1 MDNLIRNILTAR
13 VYDVAERT
21 SLDFMPRL
29 SKNLNTNIWIKR
41 EDTQPV
47 FSFKIRGAY
56 NCIYQLNAEARRKGV
71 ICVSAGN
78 HAQGVALSGQALGI
92 DTTIVMPITAP
103 ALKVQACQARGANVV
118 LYGDNFDD
126 ASEYA
131 LRLASES
138 GKTFIHPFNDWSV
151 IAGQGTI
158 GKEMIEQQP
167 DLDAIFVPVGG
178 GGLIAGVA
186 AYIKFIAPHCKVIG
200 VEPVESASMK
210 EALLKNERIKLKQV
224 GTFADGTAVKQIGE
238 NPFEIA
244 KTLVD
249 DIICVT
255 TDEICAAMK
264 DIFED
269 TRAITE
275 PSGALG
281 VAGIKKYLSENPEC
295 KFKNIGNV
303 LSGANINFDRL
314 QYVAER
320 TELGEGKEA
329 LLAVSIQEEPGSFL
343 NFVNVIGQRHI
354 TEFNYRYS
362 TDRQAIV
369 YVGIHLQHG
378 KTEKEEVIKAL
389 ESHKLA
395 VTDLSDNELAKLH
408 VRHMVGG
415 KKPRTIKHER
425 LLRIIF
431 PQQPNALFKFLTTL
445 NIQLNITLFH
455 YRNHGSDY
463 GRALVG
469 INVPPESEAFFQ
481 EFLSQLGYDYIEE
494 TDNPAYELFL

>member
-1 MDNLIRNILTAR
+1 MDNLIRKILTAR

-56 NCIYQLNAEARRKGV
+56 NCIYQLTPEARRKGV

-118 LYGDNFDD
+118 LYGDTFDD
-126 ASEYA
+126 ASDYA
-131 LRLASES
+131 LQLANDN
-138 GKTFIHPFNDWSV
+138 GKTLIHPFDDWDV

-167 DLDAIFVPVGG
+167 DLDAVFVPVGG

-186 AYIKFIAPHCKVIG
+186 AYIKFIAPNCKVIG
-200 VEPVESASMK
+200 VEPVESASMQA
-210 EALLKNERIKLKQV
+210 ALEKNERVKLSHV
-224 GTFADGTAVKQIGE
+224 GSFADGTAVKQIGE
-238 NPFEIA
+238 NTFEAA
-244 KTLVD
+244 KQLVD
-249 DIICVT
+249 DIVCVT

-281 VAGIKKYLSENPEC
+281 VAGIKKYLELHPEC
-295 KFKNIGNV
+295 KFTNIGNI

-329 LLAVSIQEEPGSFL
+329 LFAVTIQEEPGSFL
-343 NFVNVIGQRHI
+343 NFVNVIGKRHI

-362 TDRQAIV
+362 SDRQAIV
-369 YVGIHLQHG
+369 YVGIQLQA
-378 KTEKEEVIKAL
+378 KSEKQEVVNALTE
-389 ESHKLA
+389 HNLA
-395 VTDLSDNELAKLH
+395 VVDLSDNELAKLH
-408 VRHMVGG
+408 IRHMVGG
-415 KKPRTIKHER
+415 KKPRGVKHER

-431 PQQPNALFKFLTTL
+431 PQQPNALFKFLNTL

-469 INVPPESEAFFQ
+469 MNVPPESEEFYQ
-481 EFLSQLGYDYIEE
+481 EFLSKLGYEYIDE

>member
-21 SLDFMPRL
+21 ALDFMPRL
-29 SKNLNTNIWIKR
+29 SKHLNTNIWIKR

-56 NCIYQLNAEARRKGV
+56 NCIYQLNTEARRKGV

-131 LRLASES
+131 LRLAGES
-138 GKTFIHPFNDWSV
+138 GKTFIHPFNDWDV

-167 DLDAIFVPVGG
+167 DLDAVFVPVGG

-186 AYIKFIAPHCKVIG
+186 SYIKFIAPHCKVIG
-200 VEPVESASMK
+200 VEPIESASMK

-244 KTLVD
+244 KALVD

-281 VAGIKKYLSENPEC
+281 VAGIKKYLAENPEC

-329 LLAVSIQEEPGSFL
+329 LLAVTILEEPGSFL

-362 TDRQAIV
+362 SDRQAIV

-408 VRHMVGG
+408 IRHMVGG

-469 INVPPESEAFFQ
+469 INVPPENEEFFQ
-481 EFLSQLGYDYIEE
+481 EFLSKLGYDYIEE

>member
-1 MDNLIRNILTAR
+1 M
-13 VYDVAERT
+13 
-21 SLDFMPRL
+21 
-29 SKNLNTNIWIKR
+29 
-41 EDTQPV
+41 
-47 FSFKIRGAY
+47 
-56 NCIYQLNAEARRKGV
+56 
-71 ICVSAGN
+71 
-78 HAQGVALSGQALGI
+78 
-92 DTTIVMPITAP
+92 
-103 ALKVQACQARGANVV
+103 
-118 LYGDNFDD
+118 
-126 ASEYA
+126 
-131 LRLASES
+131 
-138 GKTFIHPFNDWSV
+138 IHPFDDWNV

-210 EALLKNERIKLKQV
+210 EALIKNERIKLKQV

-281 VAGIKKYLSENPEC
+281 VAGLKKYLAQNPDC
-295 KFKNIGNV
+295 HFKNIGNV

-329 LLAVSIQEEPGSFL
+329 LFAVTIQEEPGSFL

-362 TDRQAIV
+362 SDRQAIV
-369 YVGIHLQHG
+369 YVGIQLQHG

-389 ESHKLA
+389 ESHNLS

-408 VRHMVGG
+408 IRHMVGG
-415 KKPRTIKHER
+415 KKPRSVKHER

-431 PQQPNALFKFLTTL
+431 PQQPNALFKFLTAL

-469 INVPPESEAFFQ
+469 INVPPETEPFFQ